1 MKFSALPLVAAAVI
15 FTTASAAPAMA
26 EEATANKLVPHPEP
40 VLHNARQLDESR
52 TQEAGSITKNKSGRA
67 EAQGLPDRCVWKNG
81 NRHCPFIGHGH
92 R

>member
-1 MKFSALPLVAAAVI
+1 MKFSTLPLVAAAVI

-26 EEATANKLVPHPEP
+26 EEATANKLVPPPEP
-40 VLHNARQLDESR
+40 IVHSARQPDESR
-52 TQEAGSITKNKSGRA
+52 TQDAGRA
-67 EAQGLPDRCVWKNG
+67 KTQGLPDRCVWKNG